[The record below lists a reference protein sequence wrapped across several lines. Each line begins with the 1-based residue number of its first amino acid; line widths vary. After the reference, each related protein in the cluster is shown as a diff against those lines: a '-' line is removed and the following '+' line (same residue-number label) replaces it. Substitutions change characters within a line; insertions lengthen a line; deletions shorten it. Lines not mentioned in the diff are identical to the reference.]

1 MQDGQT
7 ARRIWGWYFFDWAS
21 QPYNTLLV
29 TFIFG
34 PYLKDLMGQGA
45 EAQAAWGYAMGLAGI
60 VIACLAPVLGSIADH
75 TGPRMRLRFIWICSG
90 LYVVGALELWEAAP
104 DHFDLWRTLGFF
116 GLGLVGMELATIFT
130 NAMLPELGPRSQLGR
145 ISGTGWAFGNLGGL
159 ISLIFVLLLL
169 AESGPSGHTLLGIP
183 PILGLDP
190 AVREGTRAVGPF
202 TALWYVVF
210 MIPFFAWVREVGDPT
225 RPGLATAARRAWPEL
240 RNALIALSAR
250 RSLATFLAASMF
262 YRDALNGLYTF
273 GGIYAAG
280 VLGWTVTD
288 VGIFGIVAI
297 IAATVVGWIG
307 GQCDARFGPKAVMM
321 TALVTLCLVTCIAV
335 TISRDG
341 VLGFST
347 RPGSPWPDVAFY
359 AVGAIIGAAG
369 SVLQASSRGMMVR
382 QADPARIT
390 QGFGL
395 YALTGKATAFLAP
408 FSVALVTDLSGSQ
421 QIGIFPLLALF
432 LVGLILLVWVRAEGD
447 TSR

>member
-1 MQDGQT
+1 
-7 ARRIWGWYFFDWAS
+7 
-21 QPYNTLLV
+21 
-29 TFIFG
+29 
-34 PYLKDLMGQGA
+34 
-45 EAQAAWGYAMGLAGI
+45 
-60 VIACLAPVLGSIADH
+60 
-75 TGPRMRLRFIWICSG
+75 
-90 LYVVGALELWEAAP
+90 
-104 DHFDLWRTLGFF
+104 
-116 GLGLVGMELATIFT
+116 
-130 NAMLPELGPRSQLGR
+130 
-145 ISGTGWAFGNLGGL
+145 
-159 ISLIFVLLLL
+159 
-169 AESGPSGHTLLGIP
+169 
-183 PILGLDP
+183 
-190 AVREGTRAVGPF
+190 
-202 TALWYVVF
+202 
-210 MIPFFAWVREVGDPT
+210 
-225 RPGLATAARRAWPEL
+225 
-240 RNALIALSAR
+240 
-250 RSLATFLAASMF
+250 
-262 YRDALNGLYTF
+262 
-273 GGIYAAG
+273 
-280 VLGWTVTD
+280 
-288 VGIFGIVAI
+288 
-297 IAATVVGWIG
+297 
-307 GQCDARFGPKAVMM
+307 MM